1 MIEDNFKTINQ
12 KIRAASLKIKRNPK
26 EITLVCVVKGRELTQ
41 IKEVL
46 RLGYRQI
53 GENRVQ
59 AALNI
64 YKQILGVNWHML
76 GHLQSNK
83 VKDAVKIFDL
93 IHSVDSIGL
102 AKEINKQADRIGK
115 VQDLLLEV
123 KTSGEDSKF
132 GFAPEKIL
140 EVYDSI
146 SKLNNIKVRGLM
158 TIAPLTRNPAEA
170 RPYFA
175 ALRQA
180 RDSLDSS
187 WLLSMGMSDDFEV
200 AIEEG
205 ADILRIGRAI
215 FEGKKC

>member
-1 MIEDNFKTINQ
+1 MIADNFKIIHE
-12 KIRAASLKIKRNPK
+12 KIRAAALKIKRDPK
-26 EITLVCVVKGRELTQ
+26 EITLICVVKGRELIE

-59 AALNI
+59 EALNI
-64 YKQILGVNWHML
+64 YKQLLGVDWHML

-115 VQDLLLEV
+115 VQDILLEV
-123 KTSGEDSKF
+123 KTSPEESKF
-132 GFAPEKIL
+132 GFAPEKMPEATEAIL
-140 EVYDSI
+140 
-146 SKLNNIKVRGLM
+146 KLNNIKVRGLM
-158 TIAPLTRNPAEA
+158 TIAPLTQNPTQA

-175 ALRQA
+175 KLRQI

-187 WLLSMGMSDDFEV
+187 WVLSMGMSDDFEI

-215 FEGKKC
+215 FEVKD

>member
-1 MIEDNFKTINQ
+1 MLAENLQRIKERILAVCL
-12 KIRAASLKIKRNPK
+12 RAKRNPA
-26 EITLVCVVKGRELTQ
+26 EIMLVCVVKGRPLDKIE
-41 IKEVL
+41 EVL

-64 YKQILGVNWHML
+64 YKQVFGVNWHMI

-123 KTSGEDSKF
+123 KTSLEVSKF
-132 GFAPEKIL
+132 GFAPEKIS
-140 EVYDSI
+140 EACDSI
-146 SKLNNIKVRGLM
+146 LKLNNIKVKGLM
-158 TIAPLTRNPAEA
+158 TIAPRTYNPAEA

-175 ALRQA
+175 KLRQV

-215 FEGKKC
+215 FEG

>member
-1 MIEDNFKTINQ
+1 MAVCLRT
-12 KIRAASLKIKRNPK
+12 KRNPE
-26 EITLVCVVKGRELTQ
+26 EIMLVCVAKGQPLGRIE
-41 IKEVL
+41 EVL
-46 RLGYRQI
+46 RLGCRQI

-64 YKQILGVNWHML
+64 YKQAPGVNWHMI

-115 VQDLLLEV
+115 VQDVLLEV
-123 KTSGEDSKF
+123 KTSPEVSKF
-132 GFAPEKIL
+132 GFAPEKIS
-140 EVYDSI
+140 EACGSI
-146 SKLNNIKVRGLM
+146 LKLNNIKVKGLM
-158 TIAPLTRNPAEA
+158 TIAPLMHNPAEA

-175 ALRQA
+175 ALRQV

-215 FEGKKC
+215 FEG

>member
-1 MIEDNFKTINQ
+1 MIEDNFKLIFA
-12 KIRAASLKIKRNPK
+12 KIHGAALKIKRNPK
-26 EITLVCVVKGRELTQ
+26 EILLVCVVKGVELRQ

-59 AALNI
+59 EALNI
-64 YKQILGVNWHML
+64 YKQILGVDWHMI

-102 AKEINKQADRIGK
+102 AKEINKQAARLGK

-123 KTSGEDSKF
+123 KTSPEDSKF
-132 GFAPEKIL
+132 GFAPEKMPEATEAIL
-140 EVYDSI
+140 
-146 SKLNNIKVRGLM
+146 KLNNVKIRGLM
-158 TIAPLTRNPAEA
+158 TIAPVTDNQAKA

-175 ALRQA
+175 ALRQI

-187 WLLSMGMSDDFEV
+187 WLLSMGMSDDFEI

-205 ADILRIGRAI
+205 ADILRIGRALSDY
-215 FEGKKC
+215 KDA

>member
-1 MIEDNFKTINQ
+1 
-12 KIRAASLKIKRNPK
+12 
-26 EITLVCVVKGRELTQ
+26 Q

-59 AALNI
+59 EALNI
-64 YKQILGVNWHML
+64 YKQILGVDWHMI

-102 AKEINKQADRIGK
+102 AKEINKQADRISK
-115 VQDLLLEV
+115 VQDILLEV

-132 GFAPEKIL
+132 GFAAEKMPEA
-140 EVYDSI
+140 YDSI

-158 TIAPLTRNPAEA
+158 TIAPLTQNPAQA

-175 ALRQA
+175 ALRQI

-187 WLLSMGMSDDFEV
+187 WVLSMGMSDDFEI

-215 FEGKKC
+215 FSRQ

>member
-1 MIEDNFKTINQ
+1 MIADNFKIIHE
-12 KIRAASLKIKRNPK
+12 KIRAAALKIKRDPK
-26 EITLVCVVKGRELTQ
+26 EITLICVVKGRELIE

-59 AALNI
+59 EALNI
-64 YKQILGVNWHML
+64 YKQLLGVDWHMV

-115 VQDLLLEV
+115 VQDILLEV
-123 KTSGEDSKF
+123 KTSPEESKF
-132 GFAPEKIL
+132 GFAAEKMPEATEAIL
-140 EVYDSI
+140 
-146 SKLNNIKVRGLM
+146 KLNNIKVRGLM
-158 TIAPLTRNPAEA
+158 TIAPLTQNSTQA

-175 ALRQA
+175 KLRQI

-187 WLLSMGMSDDFEV
+187 WVLSMGMSDDFEI

-215 FEGKKC
+215 FEVKD

>member
-1 MIEDNFKTINQ
+1 MAVCLRT
-12 KIRAASLKIKRNPK
+12 RRNPA
-26 EITLVCVVKGRELTQ
+26 EIMLVCVAKGQPLGRIE
-41 IKEVL
+41 EVL
-46 RLGYRQI
+46 RLGCRQI

-64 YKQILGVNWHML
+64 YKQVPGVNWHMI

-83 VKDAVKIFDL
+83 VRDAVKIFDL

-115 VQDLLLEV
+115 VQDVLLEV
-123 KTSGEDSKF
+123 KTSLEDSKF
-132 GFAPEKIL
+132 GFAPEKIPEACGPIL
-140 EVYDSI
+140 
-146 SKLNNIKVRGLM
+146 KLNNIRVKGLM
-158 TIAPLTRNPAEA
+158 TIAPLMHNPAEA

-175 ALRQA
+175 ALRQV

-215 FEGKKC
+215 FEG

>member
-1 MIEDNFKTINQ
+1 MIEDNFKTIFE
-12 KIRAASLKIKRNPK
+12 KIHAASLKIKRDPK
-26 EITLVCVVKGRELTQ
+26 EVTLVCVVKGRELTQ

-53 GENRVQ
+53 GENRVG
-59 AALNI
+59 AARNI
-64 YKQILGVNWHML
+64 YKQIPGVDWHMI

-132 GFAPEKIL
+132 GFAPEKVPEATDAIL
-140 EVYDSI
+140 
-146 SKLNNIKVRGLM
+146 KLNNIKVIGLM
-158 TIAPLTRNPAEA
+158 TIAPLARNPAEA

-175 ALRQA
+175 KLRQL

-215 FEGKKC
+215 FEEKIC

>member
-1 MIEDNFKTINQ
+1 
-12 KIRAASLKIKRNPK
+12 
-26 EITLVCVVKGRELTQ
+26 
-41 IKEVL
+41 
-46 RLGYRQI
+46 
-53 GENRVQ
+53 
-59 AALNI
+59 
-64 YKQILGVNWHML
+64 
-76 GHLQSNK
+76 
-83 VKDAVKIFDL
+83 VKIFDL

-115 VQDLLLEV
+115 VQDILLEV

-132 GFAPEKIL
+132 GFTPEKMP
-140 EVYDSI
+140 EAYDSI

-158 TIAPLTRNPAEA
+158 TIAPLTQNPAEA

-175 ALRQA
+175 ALRQI

-187 WLLSMGMSDDFEV
+187 WVLSMGMSDDFEI

-215 FEGKKC
+215 FSRQ

>member
-1 MIEDNFKTINQ
+1 MIEDNFKIIFE
-12 KIRAASLKIKRNPK
+12 KIRGAALKIKRDPK
-26 EITLVCVVKGRELTQ
+26 EITLVCVVKGQELTQ

-59 AALNI
+59 EALNI
-64 YKQILGVNWHML
+64 YKQIPGVDWHMI

-115 VQDLLLEV
+115 VQDILIEV

-132 GFAPEKIL
+132 GFAAEKMPEA
-140 EVYDSI
+140 YDSI

-158 TIAPLTRNPAEA
+158 TIAPLTQNSAEA

-175 ALRQA
+175 ALRKV

-187 WLLSMGMSDDFEV
+187 WVLSMGMSDDFEI

-215 FEGKKC
+215 FSRQ

>member
-1 MIEDNFKTINQ
+1 MAVCLRT
-12 KIRAASLKIKRNPK
+12 KRNPA
-26 EITLVCVVKGRELTQ
+26 EIMLVCVAKGQPPEK
-41 IKEVL
+41 IEEVIS
-46 RLGYRQI
+46 LGHRQI

-64 YKQILGVNWHML
+64 YKQVPGVNWHMV

-102 AKEINKQADRIGK
+102 AKEINKQANRIGK

-123 KTSGEDSKF
+123 KTSPEASKF
-132 GFAPEKIL
+132 GFVPEKIS
-140 EVYDSI
+140 EACGSI
-146 SKLNNIKVRGLM
+146 LKLNNIKVKGLM
-158 TIAPLTRNPAEA
+158 TIAPLARNPAEA
-170 RPYFA
+170 MPYFA
-175 ALRQA
+175 ALRQL

-187 WLLSMGMSDDFEV
+187 WLLSMGMSDDFEA

-215 FEGKKC
+215 FEGGNA

>member
-1 MIEDNFKTINQ
+1 MIAENFQRVKERILAVCS
-12 KIRAASLKIKRNPK
+12 RSKRNPA
-26 EITLVCVVKGRELTQ
+26 EIILVCVAKGQAPGKIE
-41 IKEVL
+41 EVAS
-46 RLGYRQI
+46 LGCRQI

-64 YKQILGVNWHML
+64 YKQVLGVNWHMI

-93 IHSVDSIGL
+93 IHSVDSIAL

-115 VQDLLLEV
+115 VQELLLEV
-123 KTSGEDSKF
+123 KTSLEVSKF
-132 GFAPEKIL
+132 GFIPEKISEACGPIL
-140 EVYDSI
+140 
-146 SKLNNIKVRGLM
+146 KLNNIKVRGLM
-158 TIAPLTRNPAEA
+158 TIAPFTRNPAES

-175 ALRQA
+175 ALRQL
-180 RDSLDSS
+180 RDSLDTS

-205 ADILRIGRAI
+205 ADILRIGRLI
-215 FEGKKC
+215 FEG